1 MSQGQALGG
10 NTPIVCIIDDEIS
23 VRKSLMDL
31 FESVKMEAAAYEG
44 PRDFLRRADMDRAG
58 CILLDVLMPEVNG
71 LDFQIELANA
81 GNLKPIVFMS
91 GYGTVPMTVQA
102 IKAGASDFLLKPF
115 TDTIVISAASNAIDR
130 DARNRERK
138 GVRLAALAA
147 AATLTPREK
156 EVMTHVTQGLMNKQI
171 AYEMQI
177 SEIMVKLHRGRMM
190 KKMKVR
196 SIADLVRRFDLL
208 ADDHEQTA

>member
-1 MSQGQALGG
+1 MTQGQALSG
-10 NTPIVCIIDDEIS
+10 NPPIVCIIDDEIS

-31 FESVKMEAAAYEG
+31 FESVEMEAAAYEG

-71 LDFQIELANA
+71 LDFQIQLANA

-156 EVMTHVTQGLMNKQI
+156 EVMTHVTRGLMNKQI

>member
-1 MSQGQALGG
+1 MSQGQAQNGK
-10 NTPIVCIIDDEIS
+10 TPIVCIIDDEIS
-23 VRKSLMDL
+23 VRNSLMDL
-31 FESVKMEAAAYEG
+31 FESVEMEAAAYEG
-44 PRDFLRRADMDRAG
+44 PSDFLRRADMDRAG
-58 CILLDVLMPEVNG
+58 CILLDVLMPELNG
-71 LDFQIELANA
+71 LDFQIQLSNA

-91 GYGTVPMTVQA
+91 GYGTVPMTVRA

-115 TDTIVISAASNAIDR
+115 SDTTVVSAANDAIDR
-130 DARNRERK
+130 DARNRERQ

-156 EVMTHVTQGLMNKQI
+156 EVMTHVTRGLMNKQI

-196 SIADLVRRFDLL
+196 SIADLVRRYDLL
-208 ADDHEQTA
+208 ADDHSQTA

>member
-1 MSQGQALGG
+1 MSQGQALSG

-31 FESVKMEAAAYEG
+31 FESVEMEAAAYEG